1 MKNKKEFEEE
11 FLSKVYNLILNENT
25 LSDERVILVEF
36 KNNISIDG
44 KNFNKEVEIL
54 SEKIRVLAIKKYNQ
68 KECLSKEVG
77 KLYNYISEK
86 GLFKRELGCGI
97 ASIGIWM

>member
-36 KNNISIDG
+36 
-44 KNFNKEVEIL
+44 
-54 SEKIRVLAIKKYNQ
+54 
-68 KECLSKEVG
+68 
-77 KLYNYISEK
+77 
-86 GLFKRELGCGI
+86 
-97 ASIGIWM
+97 